1 MAERRAPRE
10 GRDYYVRFSP
20 YHRLSHFIMMTT
32 FIGCALTGPPLKYSY
47 DFWAQAMM
55 SFWGGVENAG
65 LIHRIMA
72 GFMMGV
78 FAAHVFYLAYH
89 VLVKKAKIFGPD
101 SIMFRK
107 KDLADMVGMIKWFFD
122 RGERPK
128 FERFT
133 FWEKFDWFAV
143 FWGIAMIGTSGFALW
158 FPTYTSQIVSG
169 IFLNVARLIHGDEA
183 ILAIGWILFVHLYNS
198 HLRMNVFPMD
208 PVIFTGR
215 MPVEH
220 LKHDKAAWYERLV
233 AEGKIEP
240 ESE

>member
-1 MAERRAPRE
+1 MEADQ
-10 GRDYYVRFSP
+10 GYYVRFNW
-20 YHRLSHFIMMTT
+20 YHRLSHFVMMTT
-32 FIGCALTGPPLKYSY
+32 FIGCTLTGPPLKYSY
-47 DFWAQAMM
+47 DFWAQTLMA
-55 SFWGGVENAG
+55 FWGGVHNAG
-65 LIHRIMA
+65 LIHRVMA
-72 GFMMGV
+72 GFMV
-78 FAAHVFYLAYH
+78 ATFVVHALYLAYWI
-89 VLVKKAKIFGPD
+89 VIKRANIFGPD

-107 KDLADMVGMIKWFFD
+107 KDVADLLAMVKWFFD

-158 FPTYTSQIVSG
+158 FPTITGQLVSG
-169 IFLNVARLIHGDEA
+169 IFLNVARIIHGDEA

-208 PVIFTGR
+208 PVIFTGK
-215 MPVEH
+215 MPLEH

-233 AEGKIEP
+233 REGKIKP
-240 ESE
+240 E